1 MLIRP
6 LCLWPCHIT
15 YLLWR
20 SIYSLPIFNWVV
32 LLLTCE
38 SSLYIL
44 DESPYQTLMWLAN
57 IFYFSRL
64 SFHFLDDVLWS
75 TTVFSFDDV
84 NFIHF
89 LFLLCLWCPEKP
101 LLIQVMKI
109 CPVFSSKCFTFTFR
123 SLIHFNFYLWWLV
136 QCCSFSWGYRV
147 APAPLVE
154 KTSFSP
160 IELSWHPCWKIIW
173 Q

>member
-1 MLIRP
+1 MKVLIRL
-6 LCLWPCHIT
+6 LCDLQIF
-15 YLLWR
+15 
-20 SIYSLPIFNWVV
+20 SISVGCLFTFLMMSFEAQQFSV
-32 LLLTCE
+32 LMMST
-38 SSLYIL
+38 LY
-44 DESPYQTLMWLAN
+44 
-57 IFYFSRL
+57 IFYFCFVFGVL
-64 SFHFLDDVLWS
+64 S
-75 TTVFSFDDV
+75 
-84 NFIHF
+84 
-89 LFLLCLWCPEKP
+89 EKP

-160 IELSWHPCWKIIW
+160 IELSWHPC
-173 Q
+173 